1 MKIGLITKNKI
12 KINSKL
18 QGTSTLHLKVQ
29 IIKTRNHHLGCNNLC
44 KFHFIARL
52 TVKINSHMTIKI

>member
-18 QGTSTLHLKVQ
+18 RGTSTLHLKVQ
-29 IIKTRNHHLGCNNLC
+29 IIKTHNHHLGCNKLC